1 MTHKLIII
9 SLHDAQAECTC
20 GHWRMIGTGER
31 SKKEIRAEYRKH
43 KKGESTMETNK
54 TEVFKSAVGDRKGW
68 AFSVGRNFVSAL
80 YKTQKE
86 AKQKLKAYLGT
97 GKFDWYGTAE

>member
-1 MTHKLIII
+1 
-9 SLHDAQAECTC
+9 
-20 GHWRMIGTGER
+20 MIGTGER